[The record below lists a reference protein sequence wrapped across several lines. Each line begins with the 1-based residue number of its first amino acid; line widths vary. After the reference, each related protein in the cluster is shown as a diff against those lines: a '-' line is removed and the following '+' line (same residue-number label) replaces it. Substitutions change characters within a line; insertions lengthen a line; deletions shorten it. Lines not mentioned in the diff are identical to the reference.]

1 MREIIVEELAAWR
14 TQGKDFILLD
24 VREEH
29 EVQTASIAGARHIPM
44 REIPARSHELPKE
57 KEIVVMCH
65 HGGRSERV
73 AAFLE
78 AQGFADAI
86 NLDGG
91 INAWSEKIDPT
102 VPRY

>member
-1 MREIIVEELAAWR
+1 MREILVEELAAWR

-24 VREEH
+24 VREH
-29 EVQTASIAGARHIPM
+29 DEVKTASINGAHHIPM
-44 REIPARSHELPKE
+44 GDIPARASELPKE

-78 AQGFADAI
+78 KQGFSDAI
-86 NLDGG
+86 NLAGG
-91 INAWSEKIDPT
+91 INAWSEKIDPA

>member
-1 MREIIVEELAAWR
+1 MREIPVEELAAWR
-14 TQGKDFILLD
+14 TQNKDFILLD
-24 VREEH
+24 VREPH
-29 EVQTASIAGARHIPM
+29 ELQTASIAGARHIPM
-44 REIPARSHELPKE
+44 REIPARARELPKD

-78 AQGFADAI
+78 AQGFSDAI

>member
-1 MREIIVEELAAWR
+1 MREIPVEELAAWR
-14 TQGKDFILLD
+14 TQGKDFVLLD
-24 VREEH
+24 VREHH
-29 EVQTASIAGARHIPM
+29 ELQTASIAGVHHIPM
-44 REIPARSHELPKE
+44 SEIPARAHELPKE

-78 AQGFADAI
+78 SQGFADAI

-91 INAWSEKIDPT
+91 INAWSLKIDPS